1 MNDFAEK
8 LPIDEVLNELI
19 KAMREKNHAVLQAPP
34 GAGKTTRIPIALLAS
49 DLFEKKIIML
59 QPRRLA
65 VRSAAKRLAQHY
77 GDQLG
82 QTVGY
87 RMRGESKVSNKTR
100 IEVVTE
106 GVLIKMIQ
114 NDPELNNV
122 SCIIFDEFHERSLSA
137 DLGLTFCLEIRSEL
151 REDLGILVMSA
162 TLDAAPVAKLMGD
175 APVITSSGK
184 SYDVCPYYLS
194 KPWKFNKTFKND
206 FIQAISGL
214 IIKAFEENEGSILAF
229 LPGAREIKQVQTF
242 LKAKLANDL
251 DIYPLYGAMSFDEQ
265 QKAIL
270 PSCRRKLIL
279 ATSIAETSLTI
290 KDIRIV
296 IDSGL
301 TRRSRFDPSSG
312 MSRLITERVTKAEAI
327 QRMGR
332 AGRTNTGVCYKL
344 WTKGEEGGLKP
355 FPEPEILISDLSPL
369 AMELAAWGVSNPK
382 NLPFLTQP
390 KSSDFQTA
398 QELLRDLGA
407 LNDNGK
413 ITALGQKISREPTHP
428 RLARILISGGQ
439 DANLVVALI
448 ESKDILGPNSPTD
461 FKLRIDAMKN
471 SISFENNNPYA
482 INKKAS
488 SNVLKLSKRLHPKG
502 QLELSN
508 AQMVALA
515 YPDRIGLSRNQNRG
529 QFLLSGGKGAFISAS
544 DQLASAKM
552 IVALNLDGD
561 KREAKLRIGIEIL
574 ETEFMEL
581 FHDQI
586 KFKRICEWSKR
597 ELKVIT
603 SEEKTFQSLVL
614 SKKKW
619 TSCNPELIAKALLM
633 GINDI
638 GLDILPWT
646 SKTKNF
652 LARANKLNQTSDF
665 LPNCSLEF
673 LSKKTHEWLLPHLVG
688 FRSKGDLEKLNM
700 IDIIKNLFSW
710 KQIEYLNKNAPEF
723 ILAPT
728 GTKMIIN
735 YSEEQ
740 PKIRIRL
747 QELFGLKTHPTIGE
761 NNEPL
766 LVELLSPAMRIV
778 QTTSDLP
785 KFWLTS
791 YSDVRRDM
799 RGRYPRHPWPEDPM
813 NAEPTRRIKKQNKL
827 NAS

>member
-369 AMELAAWGVSNPK
+369 ANELSAWGVSNPK

-413 ITALGQKISREPTHP
+413 ITALGQKISLEPTHP

-552 IVALNLDGD
+552 IVAVNLDGD

-813 NAEPTRRIKKQNKL
+813 NAEPTRRIKKQNKT
-827 NAS
+827 

>member
-87 RMRGESKVSNKTR
+87 RMRGESKVSKETR

-813 NAEPTRRIKKQNKL
+813 NAEPTRRIKKQNKT
-827 NAS
+827 

>member
-301 TRRSRFDPSSG
+301 TRRSRFDQSSG

-482 INKKAS
+482 INKKAG

-673 LSKKTHEWLLPHLVG
+673 LSKKTH
-688 FRSKGDLEKLNM
+688 
-700 IDIIKNLFSW
+700 
-710 KQIEYLNKNAPEF
+710 
-723 ILAPT
+723 
-728 GTKMIIN
+728 
-735 YSEEQ
+735 
-740 PKIRIRL
+740 
-747 QELFGLKTHPTIGE
+747 
-761 NNEPL
+761 
-766 LVELLSPAMRIV
+766 
-778 QTTSDLP
+778 
-785 KFWLTS
+785 
-791 YSDVRRDM
+791 
-799 RGRYPRHPWPEDPM
+799 
-813 NAEPTRRIKKQNKL
+813 
-827 NAS
+827 

>member
-162 TLDAAPVAKLMGD
+162 TLDAAPVAKLMGN

-544 DQLASAKM
+544 DPLASAKM

-597 ELKVIT
+597 ELKVIA

-619 TSCNPELIAKALLM
+619 ISCSPELIAKALLE

-638 GLDILPWT
+638 GLSVLPWK
-646 SKTKNF
+646 SNTKNF
-652 LARANKLNQTSDF
+652 LARANKLNQTSDY

-673 LSKKTHEWLLPHLVG
+673 LSKQTHEWLLPHLVG

-700 IDIIKNLFSW
+700 IDIIKSLFSW

-813 NAEPTRRIKKQNKL
+813 NAEPTRRIKKQNKT
-827 NAS
+827 

>member
-242 LKAKLANDL
+242 LKAKLANNL

-813 NAEPTRRIKKQNKL
+813 NAEPTRRIKKQNKT
-827 NAS
+827 

>member
-214 IIKAFEENEGSILAF
+214 IIKAFQENEGSILAF

-413 ITALGQKISREPTHP
+413 ITALGQKISLEPTHP

-552 IVALNLDGD
+552 IVALNLDGN

-813 NAEPTRRIKKQNKL
+813 NAETTRRIKKQNKT
-827 NAS
+827 

>member
-34 GAGKTTRIPIALLAS
+34 GAGKTTRVPIALLAS

-471 SISFENNNPYA
+471 SISFENDNPYA

-813 NAEPTRRIKKQNKL
+813 NAEPTRRIKKQNKT
-827 NAS
+827 

>member
-229 LPGAREIKQVQTF
+229 LPGVREIKQVQTF

-813 NAEPTRRIKKQNKL
+813 NAEPTRRIKKQNKT
-827 NAS
+827 

>member
-561 KREAKLRIGIEIL
+561 KREAKSRIGIEIL

-766 LVELLSPAMRIV
+766 LIELLSPAMRIV

-813 NAEPTRRIKKQNKL
+813 NAEPTRRIKKQNKT
-827 NAS
+827 

>member
-214 IIKAFEENEGSILAF
+214 IIKAFQENEGSILAF

-413 ITALGQKISREPTHP
+413 ITALGQKISLEPTHP

-552 IVALNLDGD
+552 IVALNLDGN

-813 NAEPTRRIKKQNKL
+813 NAEPTRRIKKQNKT
-827 NAS
+827 

>member
-242 LKAKLANDL
+242 LKAKLANNL

-413 ITALGQKISREPTHP
+413 ITALGQKISLEPTHP

-813 NAEPTRRIKKQNKL
+813 NAEPTRRIKKQNKT
-827 NAS
+827 

>member
-398 QELLRDLGA
+398 QVLLRDLGA

-813 NAEPTRRIKKQNKL
+813 NAEPTRRIKKQNKT
-827 NAS
+827 

>member
-369 AMELAAWGVSNPK
+369 AMELAAWGVCNPK

-413 ITALGQKISREPTHP
+413 ITALGQKISLEPTHP

-813 NAEPTRRIKKQNKL
+813 NAEPTRRIKKQNKT
-827 NAS
+827 

>member
-1 MNDFAEK
+1 MNDFTEK

-162 TLDAAPVAKLMGD
+162 TLDAAPVAKLMGN

-448 ESKDILGPNSPTD
+448 ESKDILGPNSPID

-813 NAEPTRRIKKQNKL
+813 NAEPTRRIKKQNKT
-827 NAS
+827 

>member
-162 TLDAAPVAKLMGD
+162 TLDAAPVAKLMGN

-448 ESKDILGPNSPTD
+448 ESKDILGPNSPID

-813 NAEPTRRIKKQNKL
+813 NAEPTRRIKKQNKT
-827 NAS
+827 

>member
-49 DLFEKKIIML
+49 NLFEKKIIML

-413 ITALGQKISREPTHP
+413 ITSLGQKISREPTHP

-461 FKLRIDAMKN
+461 FKLRIDAIKN

-766 LVELLSPAMRIV
+766 LIELLSPAMRIV

-813 NAEPTRRIKKQNKL
+813 NAEPTRRIKKQNKT
-827 NAS
+827 

>member
-137 DLGLTFCLEIRSEL
+137 DLGLTFCLEL

-673 LSKKTHEWLLPHLVG
+673 LSKQTHEWLLPHLVG

-813 NAEPTRRIKKQNKL
+813 NAEPTRRIKKQNKT
-827 NAS
+827 

>member
-162 TLDAAPVAKLMGD
+162 TLDAAPVAKLMGN

-413 ITALGQKISREPTHP
+413 ITALGQKISLEPTHP

-482 INKKAS
+482 INTKAS

-766 LVELLSPAMRIV
+766 LIELLSPAMRIV

-813 NAEPTRRIKKQNKL
+813 NAEPTRRIKKQNKT
-827 NAS
+827 

>member
-162 TLDAAPVAKLMGD
+162 TLDAAPVAKLMGN

-413 ITALGQKISREPTHP
+413 ITALGKKISREPTHP

-448 ESKDILGPNSPTD
+448 ESKDILGPNSPID

-813 NAEPTRRIKKQNKL
+813 NAEPTRRIKKQNKT
-827 NAS
+827 

>member
-162 TLDAAPVAKLMGD
+162 TLDAAPVAKLMGN

-448 ESKDILGPNSPTD
+448 ESKDIFGPNSPTD

-813 NAEPTRRIKKQNKL
+813 NAEPTRRIKKQNKT
-827 NAS
+827 

>member
-1 MNDFAEK
+1 MNVFAEK

-34 GAGKTTRIPIALLAS
+34 GAGKTTRVPIALLAS

-87 RMRGESKVSNKTR
+87 RMRGESKVSKETR

-369 AMELAAWGVSNPK
+369 AMELAAWGVSSPK

-398 QELLRDLGA
+398 QELLKDLGA

-413 ITALGQKISREPTHP
+413 ITALGQRISREPTHP

-471 SISFENNNPYA
+471 SISFENDNPYA

-515 YPDRIGLSRNQNRG
+515 YPDRIGLSRNQNCG
-529 QFLLSGGKGAFISAS
+529 QFLLSGGKGAFINAS
-544 DQLASAKM
+544 DPLASAKM

-586 KFKRICEWSKR
+586 KFKQICEWSKR

-614 SKKKW
+614 SRKKW
-619 TSCNPELIAKALLM
+619 TSCNPELIAEALLK

-646 SKTKNF
+646 SNTKNF

-747 QELFGLKTHPTIGE
+747 QELFGLITHPTIGE

-813 NAEPTRRIKKQNKL
+813 NAEPTRRIKKQNKT
-827 NAS
+827 

>member
-1 MNDFAEK
+1 MSDFAEK

-229 LPGAREIKQVQTF
+229 LPGVREIKQVQTF

-312 MSRLITERVTKAEAI
+312 MSRLITERVTKAEAT

-332 AGRTNTGVCYKL
+332 AGRTNTGVCYKM

-355 FPEPEILISDLSPL
+355 FPEPEILVSDLSSL

-813 NAEPTRRIKKQNKL
+813 NAEPTRRIKKQNKT
-827 NAS
+827 

>member
-34 GAGKTTRIPIALLAS
+34 GAGKTTRVPIALLAS

-87 RMRGESKVSNKTR
+87 RMRGESKVSKETR

-114 NDPELNNV
+114 NDPELNNI

-137 DLGLTFCLEIRSEL
+137 DLGLTFCLEIKSEL

-162 TLDAAPVAKLMGD
+162 TLDAAPVAKLMGN
-175 APVITSSGK
+175 APIITSSGK
-184 SYDVCPYYLS
+184 SYEVCPYYLV

-206 FIQAISGL
+206 FIQAISDL
-214 IIKAFEENEGSILAF
+214 IMKAFEENEGSILAF
-229 LPGAREIKQVQTF
+229 LPGASEIKQVQTF
-242 LKAKLANDL
+242 LKPKVANDL

-270 PSCRRKLIL
+270 PSHRRKLIL

-332 AGRTNTGVCYKL
+332 AGRTNTGICYKL

-355 FPEPEILISDLSPL
+355 FPEPEILVSDLSPL
-369 AMELAAWGVSNPK
+369 AMELAAWGVSSPK

-398 QELLRDLGA
+398 QELLKDLGA

-413 ITALGQKISREPTHP
+413 ITALGQRISHEPTHP

-471 SISFENNNPYA
+471 SISFENDNPYA

-515 YPDRIGLSRNQNRG
+515 YPDRIGLSRNQNCG
-529 QFLLSGGKGAFISAS
+529 QFLLSGGKGAFINAS
-544 DQLASAKM
+544 DPLASAKM
-552 IVALNLDGD
+552 IVALNLDGN

-586 KFKRICEWSKR
+586 KFKQICEWSKR

-614 SKKKW
+614 SRKKW
-619 TSCNPELIAKALLM
+619 TSCNPELIAKALLK

-646 SKTKNF
+646 TNTKNF

-688 FRSKGDLEKLNM
+688 FRSKEDLEKLNM

-747 QELFGLKTHPTIGE
+747 QELFGLITHPTIGE

-813 NAEPTRRIKKQNKL
+813 NAEPTRRIKKQNKT
-827 NAS
+827 

>member
-229 LPGAREIKQVQTF
+229 LPGVREIKQVQTF

-413 ITALGQKISREPTHP
+413 ITALGQKISLEPTHP

-471 SISFENNNPYA
+471 SRSFENNNPYA

-813 NAEPTRRIKKQNKL
+813 NAEPTRRIKKQNKT
-827 NAS
+827 

>member
-34 GAGKTTRIPIALLAS
+34 GAGKTTRVPIALLAS

-398 QELLRDLGA
+398 QELLKDLGA

-413 ITALGQKISREPTHP
+413 ITALGKKISREPTHP

-813 NAEPTRRIKKQNKL
+813 NAEPTRRIKKQNKT
-827 NAS
+827 

>member
-700 IDIIKNLFSW
+700 IDIIKSLFSW

-813 NAEPTRRIKKQNKL
+813 NAEPTRRIKKQNKT
-827 NAS
+827 

>member
-162 TLDAAPVAKLMGD
+162 TLDAAPVAKLIGD

-242 LKAKLANDL
+242 LKPKVANDL

-413 ITALGQKISREPTHP
+413 ITALGQKISLEPTHP

-813 NAEPTRRIKKQNKL
+813 NAEPTRRIKKQNKT
-827 NAS
+827 

>member
-1 MNDFAEK
+1 
-8 LPIDEVLNELI
+8 
-19 KAMREKNHAVLQAPP
+19 
-34 GAGKTTRIPIALLAS
+34 
-49 DLFEKKIIML
+49 
-59 QPRRLA
+59 
-65 VRSAAKRLAQHY
+65 
-77 GDQLG
+77 
-82 QTVGY
+82 
-87 RMRGESKVSNKTR
+87 
-100 IEVVTE
+100 
-106 GVLIKMIQ
+106 
-114 NDPELNNV
+114 
-122 SCIIFDEFHERSLSA
+122 
-137 DLGLTFCLEIRSEL
+137 
-151 REDLGILVMSA
+151 
-162 TLDAAPVAKLMGD
+162 MGD

-413 ITALGQKISREPTHP
+413 ITALGQKISLEPTHP

-813 NAEPTRRIKKQNKL
+813 NAEPTRRIKKQNKT
-827 NAS
+827 

>member
-700 IDIIKNLFSW
+700 IDIIKSLFSW

-728 GTKMIIN
+728 GTKIIIN

-747 QELFGLKTHPTIGE
+747 QELFGLIIHPTIGE
-761 NNEPL
+761 NKEPL
-766 LVELLSPAMRIV
+766 LIELLSPAMRIV

-813 NAEPTRRIKKQNKL
+813 NAEPTRRIKKQNKT
-827 NAS
+827 

>member
-1 MNDFAEK
+1 MNDFTEK

-448 ESKDILGPNSPTD
+448 ESKDILGPNSPID

-482 INKKAS
+482 INTKAS

-766 LVELLSPAMRIV
+766 LIELLSPAMRIV

-813 NAEPTRRIKKQNKL
+813 NAEPTRRIKKQNKT
-827 NAS
+827 

>member
-413 ITALGQKISREPTHP
+413 ITALGQKISLEPTHP

-766 LVELLSPAMRIV
+766 LIELLSPAMRIV

-813 NAEPTRRIKKQNKL
+813 NAEPTRRIKKQNKT
-827 NAS
+827 

>member
-1 MNDFAEK
+1 MSDFAEK

-87 RMRGESKVSNKTR
+87 RMRGESKVSKETR

-162 TLDAAPVAKLMGD
+162 TLDAAPVAKLMGN

-813 NAEPTRRIKKQNKL
+813 NAEPTRRIKKQNKT
-827 NAS
+827 

>member
-87 RMRGESKVSNKTR
+87 RMRGESKVSKETR

-162 TLDAAPVAKLMGD
+162 TLDAAPVAKLMGN

-229 LPGAREIKQVQTF
+229 LPGVREIKQVQTF
-242 LKAKLANDL
+242 LKAKLANDF

-265 QKAIL
+265 QKAIS

-312 MSRLITERVTKAEAI
+312 MSRLITERVTKAEAT

-332 AGRTNTGVCYKL
+332 AGRTNTGVCYKM

-398 QELLRDLGA
+398 QELLKDLGA

-413 ITALGQKISREPTHP
+413 ITALGKKISREPTHP

-448 ESKDILGPNSPTD
+448 ESKDIFGPNSPTD

-482 INKKAS
+482 INTKAS

-766 LVELLSPAMRIV
+766 LIELLSPAMRIV

-813 NAEPTRRIKKQNKL
+813 NAEPTRRIKKQNKT
-827 NAS
+827 

>member
-413 ITALGQKISREPTHP
+413 ITALGQKISLEPTHP

-448 ESKDILGPNSPTD
+448 ESKDIFGPNSPTD

-710 KQIEYLNKNAPEF
+710 KHIEYLNKNAPEF

-813 NAEPTRRIKKQNKL
+813 NAEPTRRIKKQNKT
-827 NAS
+827 

>member
-1 MNDFAEK
+1 
-8 LPIDEVLNELI
+8 
-19 KAMREKNHAVLQAPP
+19 MREKNHAVLQAPP

-413 ITALGQKISREPTHP
+413 ITALGQKISLEPTHP

-813 NAEPTRRIKKQNKL
+813 NAEPTRRIKKQNKT
-827 NAS
+827 

>member
-1 MNDFAEK
+1 MSDFAEK

-87 RMRGESKVSNKTR
+87 RMRGESKVSNETR

-162 TLDAAPVAKLMGD
+162 TLDAAPVAKLMGN

-413 ITALGQKISREPTHP
+413 ITALGQKISLEPTHP

-813 NAEPTRRIKKQNKL
+813 NAEPTRRIKKQNKT
-827 NAS
+827 

>member
-229 LPGAREIKQVQTF
+229 LPGVREIKQVQTF

-700 IDIIKNLFSW
+700 IDIIKYLFSW

-766 LVELLSPAMRIV
+766 LIELLSPAMRIV

-813 NAEPTRRIKKQNKL
+813 NAEPTRRIKKQNKT
-827 NAS
+827 

>member
-413 ITALGQKISREPTHP
+413 ITALGQKISLEPTHP

-688 FRSKGDLEKLNM
+688 LRSKGDLEKLNM

-778 QTTSDLP
+778 QTTSNLP

-813 NAEPTRRIKKQNKL
+813 NAEPTRRIKKQNKT
-827 NAS
+827 

>member
-413 ITALGQKISREPTHP
+413 ITALGQKISLEPTHP

-728 GTKMIIN
+728 GSKMIIN

-813 NAEPTRRIKKQNKL
+813 NAEPTRRIKKQNKT
-827 NAS
+827 